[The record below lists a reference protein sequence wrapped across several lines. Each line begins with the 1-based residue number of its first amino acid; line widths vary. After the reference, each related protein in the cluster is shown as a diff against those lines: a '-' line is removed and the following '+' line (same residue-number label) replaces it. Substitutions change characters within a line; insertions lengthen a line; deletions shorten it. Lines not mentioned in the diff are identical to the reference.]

1 MRNNN
6 PSRPSLFALAAVLA
20 LSSVA
25 NASGRA
31 AGPPPTPP
39 QDASTRSVVSGQ
51 QFKKFRGVVTKRN
64 ADSFV
69 MRDETGVLTVVALT
83 PQTEAKSHKKGA
95 FRGSKD
101 YGVSYILRGL
111 RLEVDG
117 TGNADGQIVADKIRF
132 DEQDLRSAQALQAT
146 LDTVE
151 ETTNA
156 RLAEANARIAEAEA
170 NEKRMSGQIDEN
182 TALAQKAQGTADEAL
197 KSATTANNRINGLDE
212 FDPVK
217 TISVLFATGSPTLGP
232 KGKSVIDEA
241 AAWVKTQNTKGWVVA
256 VVGFADTTGNTAKN
270 RSLSERR
277 ANSVIG
283 YLVTRHN
290 LPLQRLV
297 QPFGYG
303 DSNPVADNTTDEGR
317 AKNRRVE
324 IRLLVNKGIAGT
336 AQAHP

>member
-6 PSRPSLFALAAVLA
+6 PLRPILLALAFALVLA
-20 LSSVA
+20 GTA
-25 NASGRA
+25 QAFA
-31 AGPPPTPP
+31 
-39 QDASTRSVVSGQ
+39 QDVSTRPVPNGQ
-51 QFKKFRGVVTKRN
+51 QMKKFRGVVTKRN

-69 MRDETGVLTVVALT
+69 MRDDTGVLTLVALT

-117 TGNADGQIVADKIRF
+117 VGNDAGELVADKIRF

-151 ETTNA
+151 ENA
-156 RLAEANARIAEAEA
+156 NTRIAAAEENA
-170 NEKRMSGQIDEN
+170 KRMSGQIDEN
-182 TALAQKAQGTADEAL
+182 TALANRAQGTADEAL
-197 KSATTANNRINGLDE
+197 KSANRANNRINGLDE

-217 TISVLFATGSPTLGP
+217 TVTVLFATGSPNLGP
-232 KGKSVIDEA
+232 KGKATIDQA

-270 RSLSERR
+270 RALSEKR

-283 YLVTRHN
+283 YLVTKHN

-303 DSNPVADNTTDEGR
+303 ESNAVADNSTEEGR

-324 IRLLVNKGIAGT
+324 IRLLVNKGIAGSAST
-336 AQAHP
+336 TP

>member
-6 PSRPSLFALAAVLA
+6 PSRPRLFALAFILVT
-20 LSSVA
+20 SSVA
-25 NASGRA
+25 YASGRA
-31 AGPPPTPP
+31 AGPLAQP
-39 QDASTRSVVSGQ
+39 QDAGARSVTSGQ
-51 QFKKFRGVVTKRN
+51 QFKKYRGVVTKRH
-64 ADSFV
+64 ADTFE
-69 MRDETGVLTVVALT
+69 MRDDTGVLTVVALT

-117 TGNADGQIVADKIRF
+117 TGNDEGQLVADKIRF

-151 ETTNA
+151 EK
-156 RLAEANARIAEAEA
+156 ANARIAEAEENA
-170 NEKRMSGQIDEN
+170 KRMSGQIEEN
-182 TALAQKAQGTADEAL
+182 TALANKAQAAADL
-197 KSATTANNRINGLDE
+197 ANTRINGLDE

-217 TISVLFATGSPTLGP
+217 TISVLFATGSSTLGP
-232 KGKSVIDEA
+232 KGKAIIDEA
-241 AAWVKTQNTKGWVVA
+241 AAWVRTQNTKGWVVA
-256 VVGFADTTGNTAKN
+256 VVGFADTTGNTDAN
-270 RSLSERR
+270 RALSERR
-277 ANSVIG
+277 SNAVIG
-283 YLVTRHN
+283 YLVTKHN

-303 DSNPVADNTTDEGR
+303 ESNPVADNTTDEGR

-336 AQAHP
+336 AQTTP

>member
-6 PSRPSLFALAAVLA
+6 PSRPRLFALAFALVLA
-20 LSSVA
+20 GTA
-25 NASGRA
+25 QAFA
-31 AGPPPTPP
+31 
-39 QDASTRSVVSGQ
+39 QDGAPSTRAVTSGQ
-51 QFKKFRGVVTKRN
+51 QMKKYRGVVTKRH
-64 ADSFV
+64 ADSFL
-69 MRDETGVLTVVALT
+69 MRDDTGVITVVALT
-83 PQTEAKSHKKGA
+83 PATEAKSHKKGA

-117 TGNADGQIVADKIRF
+117 TGNDAGELVADKIRF

-151 ETTNA
+151 EN
-156 RLAEANARIAEAEA
+156 ANARIAASEENA
-170 NEKRMSGQIDEN
+170 KRLAGQIDEN
-182 TALAQKAQGTADEAL
+182 TALAQKAQATADL
-197 KSATTANNRINGLDE
+197 ANTRINGLDE
-212 FDPVK
+212 FEPVK
-217 TISVLFATGSPTLGP
+217 TITVLFATGSGTLGP
-232 KGKSVIDEA
+232 KGKAVIDEA

-256 VVGFADTTGNTAKN
+256 VVGFADTTGNTEAN
-270 RSLSERR
+270 RALSERR
-277 ANSVIG
+277 SNAVIG
-283 YLVTRHN
+283 YLVTKHN

-303 DSNPVADNTTDEGR
+303 ESNAVADNTTEEGR

-336 AQAHP
+336 AQATP

>member
-6 PSRPSLFALAAVLA
+6 PSRPGLLALAFILA
-20 LSSVA
+20 LSGVA
-25 NASGRA
+25 HASGRA
-31 AGPPPTPP
+31 ARPPTPP
-39 QDASTRSVVSGQ
+39 QDATTRAVPNGQ
-51 QFKKFRGVVTKRN
+51 QLKKFRGVVTKRN

-83 PQTEAKSHKKGA
+83 PQTEAKSHKKGV

-117 TGNADGQIVADKIRF
+117 WGNAEGQLVADKIRF

-151 ETTNA
+151 ENTNA

-182 TALAQKAQGTADEAL
+182 TALAQKAQATADEAL
-197 KSATTANNRINGLDE
+197 KSAHTANNRINGLDE

-217 TISVLFATGSPTLGP
+217 TISVLFATGSPSLGP
-232 KGKSVIDEA
+232 KGRATIDEA
-241 AAWVKTQNTKGWVVA
+241 ASWAKTQNTKGWVVA

-283 YLVTRHN
+283 YLVTKHN

-303 DSNPVADNTTDEGR
+303 DSNPVADNATDEGR

-324 IRLLVNKGIAGT
+324 IRLMVNRGIAGT
-336 AQAHP
+336 AQASQ